1 VADVIGMGVP
11 VSFSNACRPVM
22 RPAPQPGQDND
33 LVYGEW
39 LGYGL
44 DRVERLRA
52 RRVI

>member
-1 VADVIGMGVP
+1 
-11 VSFSNACRPVM
+11 M

-39 LGYGL
+39 LGYDA

-52 RRVI
+52 NGVI